1 MRKITHLP
9 NHIAIILDGNGRW
22 AKKRGLPRSLGHYS
36 GAMNLVK
43 IANYADKLGIKM
55 MTVYAFSTE
64 NWNRPQDE
72 VDYLMTKPVEM
83 IRENLSKIK
92 DSSLK
97 ILVKGRRDRISK
109 EVLETIELLE
119 DATKDHQGMVLN
131 VCFDYGSYDEL
142 LTAFSKVKEF
152 NEESLRKELYI
163 QDPVDLLIRTGG
175 ELRLSN
181 FLLWQAAYAELIF
194 TKKYWPAFSPKDLY
208 KACLLYSKRDR
219 RFGGIKKS

>member
-1 MRKITHLP
+1 MRKITKLP

-22 AKKRGLPRSLGHYS
+22 AKQRGLPRSLGHYN

-55 MTVYAFSTE
+55 MSVYAFSTE
-64 NWNRPQDE
+64 NWNRPEDE
-72 VDYLMTKPVEM
+72 VNYLMTKPVEM

-92 DSSLK
+92 DSSLR
-97 ILVKGRRDRISK
+97 ILVKGRRDRLSK
-109 EVLETIELLE
+109 EVLETITRLE
-119 DATKDHQGMVLN
+119 DVTKDHQGMVLN

-142 LTAFSKVKEF
+142 LTAFSKLKEF
-152 NEESLRKELYI
+152 NEQALKEELYI
-163 QDPVDLLIRTGG
+163 KDQVDLLIRTGG

-194 TKKYWPAFSPKDLY
+194 TKKYWPSFSPKDLY
-208 KACLLYSKRDR
+208 KACLEYSQRDR
-219 RFGGIKKS
+219 RFGGIKKT